1 MKLSD
6 SKKIHHVDLCII
18 GGGMAGPCAAVLRP
32 VMDLKLY

>member
-18 GGGMAGPCAAVLRP
+18 GGMAGPCAAVLRP